1 MAEARGQQLTGWDA
15 ATWRTAAGDPTLRST
30 VVGVCLLDSTPSWER
45 LQARVERLTCL
56 VPVLRQ
62 RPIRGLFGVA
72 SPRMATDPDFDL
84 NLHLRRMRLAG
95 DGSWS
100 ELLDEARR
108 LSLTDFDRDRPLWE
122 MVLVEGVEGGRS
134 ALLLKLH
141 HSIADGQ
148 ATVLIGLSLVELGV
162 DPNPDEPPAPPPPT
176 AADITQQAVS
186 LADISDNMRRARTA
200 LERAGE
206 VVADLAR
213 GTVTDPV
220 RTWTSA
226 LSTLAS
232 VGRFA
237 AVPDGPLSP
246 LMTGRGTT
254 YRFAAF
260 DMPFASL
267 REAAKRRD
275 RSVNDAFMA
284 AVGLGLERYHVR
296 HSTVVD
302 ELRFNV
308 PISLRGDAG
317 DRSGQASNAV
327 TIARFTLPVAGLT
340 IDERMDS
347 AHAEVERWRKEPALR
362 WADPLAEVSWLVP
375 VPLLAQAAR
384 ASDVTTSNVPGPPI
398 PLYVAGA
405 RIVGMYPLV
414 ATIGAAVNIT
424 MVTYDG
430 SAFIGI
436 SADER
441 AVPDVHELVADLRS
455 GFATVTGG
463 AVGGED
469 PLVPPGAA
477 DGTPKARAVRG
488 EATPAG

>member
-1 MAEARGQQLTGWDA
+1 MAEATGRQLTGWDA
-15 ATWRTAAGDPTLRST
+15 ATWRTAASDPSLRST
-30 VVGVCLLDSTPSWER
+30 VVGVVLLDSTPSWKR
-45 LQARVERLTCL
+45 LRSRVDRLTRL

-72 SPRMATDPDFDL
+72 SPRLAPDPDFDL
-84 NLHLRRMRLAG
+84 DLHLRRMRLAG
-95 DGSWS
+95 KGTWA

-122 MVLVEGVEGGRS
+122 MVFVEGLEGHRS

-148 ATVLIGLSLVELGV
+148 ATVMIGLSLFELGPES
-162 DPNPDEPPAPPPPT
+162 DPNEAPAPEPPEAR
-176 AADITQQAVS
+176 DSSQQAVS
-186 LADISDNMRRARTA
+186 LADISDNVRRAVGAFEHAAEA
-200 LERAGE
+200 LVG
-206 VVADLAR
+206 LAR
-213 GTVTDPV
+213 GTLTNPV
-220 RTWTSA
+220 GTWSAA

-232 VGRFA
+232 VGRFT

-260 DMPFASL
+260 DLPFSAL
-267 REAAKRRD
+267 RTAAKSRG

-296 HSTVVD
+296 HGSVVD
-302 ELRFNV
+302 DLRFNV

-317 DRSGQASNAV
+317 DRSGQAANAV

-340 IDERMDS
+340 VEERMDA
-347 AHAEVERWRKEPALR
+347 AHALVERWREEPALR
-362 WADPLAEVSWLVP
+362 FADPLAEISWLVP
-375 VPLLAQAAR
+375 MPLLAQAAR
-384 ASDVTTSNVPGPPI
+384 ASDVTTSNVPGPPL

-414 ATIGAAVNIT
+414 ATIGAAVNVT

-430 SAFIGI
+430 SAFVGV

-441 AVPDVHELVADLRS
+441 AVPDIHELIADLRS
-455 GFATVTGG
+455 GFATVT
-463 AVGGED
+463 AEPVGGED
-469 PLVPPGAA
+469 PLAEPGPQ
-477 DGTPKARAVRG
+477 DGTPKARAVRLDSASDG
-488 EATPAG
+488 

>member
-1 MAEARGQQLTGWDA
+1 MAEATGRQLTGWDA
-15 ATWRTAAGDPTLRST
+15 ATWRTAAGDPSLRST
-30 VVGVCLLDSTPSWER
+30 VVALVLLDHAPSWKR
-45 LQARVERLTCL
+45 LRARVNRLTCM

-72 SPRMATDPDFDL
+72 SPRLATDPDFDL
-84 NLHLRRMRLAG
+84 DLHLRRMRLPG
-95 DGSWS
+95 RGSWS
-100 ELLDEARR
+100 ALMDEARR

-122 MVLVEGVEGGRS
+122 MVLVEGLPGKRA

-148 ATVLIGLSLVELGV
+148 ATVMIGLSLVELGPE
-162 DPNPDEPPAPPPPT
+162 PNPDEPPAPPPP
-176 AADITQQAVS
+176 DGQDSSQQAVS
-186 LADISDNMRRARTA
+186 LADISDNLRRAFGAFEQAAELVT
-200 LERAGE
+200 G
-206 VVADLAR
+206 LAR
-213 GTVTDPV
+213 GTLTDPV
-220 RTWTSA
+220 GTWTTA

-232 VGRFA
+232 VGRFT
-237 AVPDGPLSP
+237 AVPDGPMSP

-260 DMPFASL
+260 DLPFAGL
-267 REAAKRRD
+267 RASAKSRG

-296 HSTVVD
+296 HGVVAD

-327 TIARFTLPVAGLT
+327 TIARFALPVAGLT
-340 IDERMDS
+340 VEERMDS
-347 AHAEVERWRKEPALR
+347 AHEQVERWREEPALR
-362 WADPLAEVSWLVP
+362 LADPLAEVSWLVP
-375 VPLLAQAAR
+375 MPVLAHAAR
-384 ASDVTTSNVPGPPI
+384 ASDVTTSNVPGPPL
-398 PLYVAGA
+398 PLYIAGA

-414 ATIGAAVNIT
+414 ATIGAAVNVT

-430 SAFIGI
+430 SAFVGI

-441 AVPDVHELVADLRS
+441 AVPDIHELVADLRS
-455 GFATVTGG
+455 GFASVTGEP
-463 AVGGED
+463 VGGED
-469 PLVPPGAA
+469 PLAKPAPD
-477 DGTPKARAVRG
+477 DGTPKARAVRDEALPG
-488 EATPAG
+488 E

>member
-1 MAEARGQQLTGWDA
+1 MAEPTGQQLTGWDA
-15 ATWRTAAGDPTLRST
+15 ATWRTAAGDPSLRST

-45 LQARVERLTCL
+45 LRARVERLTRL
-56 VPVLRQ
+56 VPILRQ

-72 SPRMATDPDFDL
+72 SPRLATDPDFDL
-84 NLHLRRMRLAG
+84 DLHLRRMRLAG
-95 DGSWS
+95 RGTWQ

-108 LSLTDFDRDRPLWE
+108 LSLTDFDRDRALWE
-122 MVLVEGVEGGRS
+122 MVLVEGVEGSRS

-148 ATVLIGLSLVELGV
+148 ATVLIGLSLVEMGAE
-162 DPNPDEPPAPPPPT
+162 PNPDEPDAPPAPE
-176 AADITQQAVS
+176 AADISQQAVS
-186 LADISDNMRRARTA
+186 LADISDNIRRAKGA
-200 LERAGE
+200 VERAAEIMAG
-206 VVADLAR
+206 LAR
-213 GTVTDPV
+213 GSLSDPL
-220 RTWTSA
+220 RTWSSA

-232 VGRFA
+232 VGRFT

-260 DMPFASL
+260 DLPFSSL
-267 REAAKRRD
+267 RAAAKSRG

-296 HSTVVD
+296 HAVVVD
-302 ELRFNV
+302 DLRFNV

-340 IDERMDS
+340 VEERMDS
-347 AHAEVERWRKEPALR
+347 AHDQVERWRLEPALR

-375 VPLLAQAAR
+375 VPLLAHAAR

-398 PLYVAGA
+398 PLYIAGS

-414 ATIGAAVNIT
+414 ATIGAAVNVT

-441 AVPDVHELVADLRS
+441 AVPDIHELVADLRS

-463 AVGGED
+463 PVGGED
-469 PLVPPGAA
+469 PLTTPGAA
-477 DGTPKARAVRG
+477 DGTPKARAVR
-488 EATPAG
+488 EEHRPAG

>member
-1 MAEARGQQLTGWDA
+1 MAEPTGQQLTGWDA
-15 ATWRTAAGDPTLRST
+15 ATWRTAAGDPSLRST

-45 LQARVERLTCL
+45 LRARVDRLTCL

-72 SPRMATDPDFDL
+72 SPRLASDPDFDL
-84 NLHLRRMRLAG
+84 DLHLRRMRLAG
-95 DGSWS
+95 SGTWA

-141 HSIADGQ
+141 HSIADGR
-148 ATVLIGLSLVELGV
+148 ATVLIGLSLVEIGV
-162 DPNPDEPPAPPPPT
+162 EPNPDEPIAPPPPEAT
-176 AADITQQAVS
+176 DITQQAVS
-186 LADISDNMRRARTA
+186 LADIADNVRRAKGA

-206 VVADLAR
+206 IVADLAR
-213 GTVTDPV
+213 GSLRDPV
-220 RTWTSA
+220 STWSSA
-226 LSTLAS
+226 FSTLAS
-232 VGRFA
+232 VGRFT
-237 AVPDGPLSP
+237 AVPDGPMSP

-260 DMPFASL
+260 DLPFTEL
-267 REAAKRRD
+267 RAAAKSRD

-296 HSTVVD
+296 HSVVVD

-340 IDERMDS
+340 VDERMDS
-347 AHAEVERWRKEPALR
+347 VHDQVERWRLEPALR

-375 VPLLAQAAR
+375 VPLLAYAAR
-384 ASDVTTSNVPGPPI
+384 ASDVTTSNVPGPPT

-414 ATIGAAVNIT
+414 ATIGAAVNVT

-430 SAFIGI
+430 SAFIGV

-441 AVPDVHELVADLRS
+441 AVPDIHELIADLRS
-455 GFATVTGG
+455 GFATVIGG
-463 AVGGED
+463 PVGAED
-469 PLVPPGAA
+469 PLSAPGPA
-477 DGTPKARAVRG
+477 DGTPKAHAVRDDL
-488 EATPAG
+488 TPAG

>member
-1 MAEARGQQLTGWDA
+1 MAEATGRQLTGWDA
-15 ATWRTAAGDPTLRST
+15 ATWRTAASDPSLRST
-30 VVGVCLLDSTPSWER
+30 VVGVLLLDATPSWKR
-45 LQARVERLTCL
+45 LRARVERLTLL

-72 SPRMATDPDFDL
+72 SPRLATDPDFDL
-84 NLHLRRMRLAG
+84 DLHVRRMKLAG
-95 DGSWS
+95 KGSWQDV
-100 ELLDEARR
+100 LDEARR
-108 LSLTDFDRDRPLWE
+108 MSLTDFDRDRPLWE
-122 MVLVEGVEGGRS
+122 MVLVEGLPGDRS

-148 ATVLIGLSLVELGV
+148 ATVMIGLSLVELGPE
-162 DPNPDEPPAPPPPT
+162 PNPDEPPPPPAPE
-176 AADITQQAVS
+176 AGDSSQQAVS
-186 LADISDNMRRARTA
+186 LADISDNVRRAATAVERTA
-200 LERAGE
+200 GLLAS
-206 VVADLAR
+206 LAR
-213 GTVTDPV
+213 GTLTDPV
-220 RTWTSA
+220 GTWTSA

-232 VGRFA
+232 VGRFT

-260 DMPFASL
+260 DLPFQGL
-267 REAAKRRD
+267 RTSAKSRG

-296 HSTVVD
+296 HGVVAD
-302 ELRFNV
+302 DLRFNV

-340 IDERMDS
+340 VEERMDS
-347 AHAEVERWRKEPALR
+347 AHVEVERWREEPALR
-362 WADPLAEVSWLVP
+362 LADPLAEVSWLVP
-375 VPLLAQAAR
+375 VPLLAHAAR
-384 ASDVTTSNVPGPPI
+384 ASDVTTSNVPGPPV

-414 ATIGAAVNIT
+414 ATIGAAVNVT

-430 SAFIGI
+430 SAFVGI

-441 AVPDVHELVADLRS
+441 AVPDIHDLVEDLRS
-455 GFATVTGG
+455 GFATVTGEP
-463 AVGGED
+463 VGGED
-469 PLVPPGAA
+469 PLSRPREG
-477 DGTPKARAVRG
+477 DGTPKARAVRD
-488 EATPAG
+488 ETPSDG